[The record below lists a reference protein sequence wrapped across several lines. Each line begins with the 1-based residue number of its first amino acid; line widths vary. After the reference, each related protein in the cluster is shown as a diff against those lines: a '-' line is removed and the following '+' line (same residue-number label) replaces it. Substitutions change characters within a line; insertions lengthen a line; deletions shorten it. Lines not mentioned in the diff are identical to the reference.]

1 MFIVIDDWAGQIVG
15 VVFFNETPSPQSES
29 VLNLMYTSRPSPRM
43 LAETEGSRNATLAAA
58 EVLLVRRTLAWL
70 TGIILI
76 IATLFGVRLYVNKD
90 LETVLHLKNKNFMLV
105 PGRCSNIYIFNLIA
119 FLNSIYKY
127 SYRIEYCQI

>member
-1 MFIVIDDWAGQIVG
+1 MSSSLQSQAFVIDDWAGQIVG

-90 LETVLHLKNKNFMLV
+90 LETVLHLKNKNFMLM
-105 PGRCSNIYIFNLIA
+105 PGRSNNIYF
-119 FLNSIYKY
+119 
-127 SYRIEYCQI
+127 

>member
-76 IATLFGVRLYVNKD
+76 IATLFGVRLYVSND
-90 LETVLHLKNKNFMLV
+90 LETVLHLKNKIFMLV
-105 PGRCSNIYIFNLIA
+105 PG
-119 FLNSIYKY
+119 
-127 SYRIEYCQI
+127 